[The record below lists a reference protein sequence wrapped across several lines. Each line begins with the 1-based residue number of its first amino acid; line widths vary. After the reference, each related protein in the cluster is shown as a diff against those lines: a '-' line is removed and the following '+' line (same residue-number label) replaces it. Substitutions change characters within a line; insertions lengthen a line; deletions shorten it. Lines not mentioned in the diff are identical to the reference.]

1 MEEGTMPKKINI
13 DENEIVR
20 LYVEEKWRTKDIAE
34 YFKVSKDLITRRL
47 HKKGV
52 KLRTSCELNRKYNF
66 NEDYFNLINTK
77 EKAYLLG
84 LICADGWVA
93 KGGSRGRPNV
103 LGLAFQVKDQ
113 ELIEFAI
120 KQIGGNKQA
129 RVVKNS
135 VQVTF
140 NSVKLVDRLMEYGIV
155 PNKSLT
161 LNIENVIKQA
171 KIPKELI
178 PSFLLGYFDGDGCI
192 TSSRHTQYKH
202 NILWTCTFVGTL
214 ETCNFLLNYF
224 NTGFLVDEKST
235 NKKTYR
241 YQVGGI
247 NKVSTVLITLYEQHN
262 GFCLSR
268 KYEKFLTMKSRLK
281 Q

>member
-1 MEEGTMPKKINI
+1 MPKKINI
-13 DENEIVR
+13 DETEIVR

-47 HKKGV
+47 HKNGI
-52 KLRTSCELNRKYNF
+52 KLRGSNELNRKYNF
-66 NEDYFNLINTK
+66 NEEYFDLINTK

-93 KGGSRGRPNV
+93 QGGKRGRPNV
-103 LGLAFQVKDQ
+103 LGLAFQIKDQ

-120 KQIGGNKQA
+120 NQIGSNKQIK
-129 RVVKNS
+129 VVKNS
-135 VQVTF
+135 AQVTF
-140 NSVKLVDRLMEYGIV
+140 NSVKLVSRLMEYGVV

-171 KIPKELI
+171 KIPKELV

-192 TSSRHTQYKH
+192 TSTQHTQHKH
-202 NILWTCTFVGTL
+202 IIMWTCTFIGTL

-247 NKVSTVLITLYEQHN
+247 NKVNGVLTALYEQHN

-268 KYEKFLTMKSRLK
+268 KYEKFLVMKSRLK

>member
-1 MEEGTMPKKINI
+1 MPKKINM
-13 DENEIVR
+13 DEAEIVR
-20 LYVEEKWRTKDIAE
+20 LYIEEKWRTKDIAK
-34 YFKVSKDLITRRL
+34 YFNVSVDLIRRRL
-47 HKKGV
+47 HKNKV
-52 KLRTSCELNRKYNF
+52 KLRTSCELNRKYIF
-66 NEDYFNLINTK
+66 NEEYFNLINTK

-84 LICADGWVA
+84 LICADGWIA
-93 KGGSRGRPNV
+93 QGCSRGKPNV
-103 LGLAFQVKDQ
+103 LGLAFQAKDQ

-120 KQIGGNKQA
+120 KEIGGNKQIK
-129 RVVKNS
+129 VVKNS

-140 NSVKLVDRLMEYGIV
+140 CSVKLVSKLMEYGIV

-161 LNIENVIKQA
+161 LNIEDVINRTG
-171 KIPKELI
+171 ISKELV

-192 TSSRHTQYKH
+192 TSSRHTQYKD
-202 NILWTCTFVGTL
+202 NILWSCTFVGTL
-214 ETCNFLLNYF
+214 ATCNFLLNYF

-247 NKVSTVLITLYEQHN
+247 NKVNTVLTTLYEQHN

-268 KYEKFLTMKSRLK
+268 KYEKFLVMKSRLK